1 MLQLLQ
7 LQFVNQNVD
16 KMLTAAT
23 DSFQTSV
30 CVIQIPLEI
39 HTKFVGQWREIHVQ
53 TQNAALEP
61 IADKRMVALNVS
73 VQSVIPAIH
82 LLNAEIWTNVW
93 KILAERIQFVLIRPA
108 ATIASV
114 NVDSS
119 EIHLQC
125 AHQFRAI
132 SNVMIQTGVLVAKR
146 LLVQPDIDVKV
157 ANV

>member
-1 MLQLLQ
+1 M
-7 LQFVNQNVD
+7 
-16 KMLTAAT
+16 
-23 DSFQTSV
+23 DSYQMSV

-39 HTKFVGQWREIHVQ
+39 HTKFVGQWREIRVP

-61 IADKRMVALNVS
+61 IADKQTVALNVS

-82 LLNAEIWTNVW
+82 LSSVEIWTNVW

-125 AHQFRAI
+125 AHQFRVI
-132 SNVMIQTGVLVAKR
+132 PNVTIQIGALVAKR
-146 LLVQPDIDVKV
+146 LLVQPVIDAKV
-157 ANV
+157 VNV